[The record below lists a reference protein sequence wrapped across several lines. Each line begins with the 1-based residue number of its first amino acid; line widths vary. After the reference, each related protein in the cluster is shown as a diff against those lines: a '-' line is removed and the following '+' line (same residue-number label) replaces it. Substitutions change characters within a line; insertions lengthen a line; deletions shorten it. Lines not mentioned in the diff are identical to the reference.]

1 MLVFPSHS
9 LDVQSSYGERS
20 LMFTK
25 GLFQEQISAIKNT
38 RFARFCASHITNK
51 QNAFEEMANKKAKKD
66 LNCSSQ
72 KHIAKFSDET
82 LEKMSIQDFN
92 KQLRQIPEGLKQK
105 YRKRRR
111 ILKNRKYALK
121 CRRKGSEATDNI
133 AEQNKALELEISRV
147 SEELQKV
154 TNERDELKVK
164 CARLNAML
172 SGMQSP
178 ARRRLPDNSRASQQ
192 M

>member
-1 MLVFPSHS
+1 
-9 LDVQSSYGERS
+9 
-20 LMFTK
+20 
-25 GLFQEQISAIKNT
+25 
-38 RFARFCASHITNK
+38 
-51 QNAFEEMANKKAKKD
+51 MANKKAKKD
-66 LNCSSQ
+66 LNWSSQ

-82 LEKMSIQDFN
+82 LEKISIQDFN
-92 KQLRQIPEGLKQK
+92 KQLRQLPEGLKQK

-133 AEQNKALELEISRV
+133 AEQNRALELEISRV

-178 ARRRLPDNSRASQQ
+178 ARRKLPDNSRASQQ